1 MFTIIVPI
9 DFSPVSDNAV
19 LYALGFND
27 QYENVHYEFYH
38 TYFYHE
44 IAEANTDFTAEAEK
58 HLHNLIEMHAGSK
71 KVAYTLTVN
80 DGFIVDNVEAI
91 ANAKNA
97 SLVVMGITGK
107 NRVAQKVIGSNT
119 LALAKQIDTPV
130 LIVPAHAT
138 NNTVKNLGIAIPFN
152 KDTISLVPYIK
163 IRNIVSLLD
172 AQLHI
177 ISVEPISNT
186 PNRVVLAGEN
196 AVHHM
201 FGDLNPKYQIYN
213 NNDVVESILRSIEE
227 ENIDIIT
234 TIAEEHGFWESIFR
248 KSITDTLAF
257 NNKIP
262 LLVFNKEK

>member
-27 QYENVHYEFYH
+27 QYDNVHYEFYH

-44 IAEANTDFTAEAEK
+44 IAEANTDFTAEAVK
-58 HLHNLIEMHAGSK
+58 HLDNLLAMHGGDK
-71 KVAYTLTVN
+71 KVSFTLTVN
-80 DGFIVDNVEAI
+80 DGFLVENVKAI
-91 ANAKNA
+91 ANDKNA
-97 SLVVMGITGK
+97 ALVVMGITGK
-107 NRVAQKVIGSNT
+107 NKVAQKVIGSNT
-119 LALAKQIDTPV
+119 LALAKQIATPV
-130 LIVPAHAT
+130 LIVPAHAI
-138 NNTVKNLGIAIPFN
+138 NNGVKNLGIAIPFN
-152 KDTISLVPYIK
+152 KDTITLVPYIQ
-163 IRNIVSLLD
+163 IRNVVSLLG

-177 ISVEPISNT
+177 ISVEPISNI
-186 PNRVVLAGEN
+186 PNRIVLAGEN

-201 FGDLNPKYQIYN
+201 FDDLNPKYQIYK
-213 NNDVVESILRSIEE
+213 NNDVVDSIQRCIEE
-227 ENIDIIT
+227 ENINIIT

-248 KSITDTLAF
+248 KSITDTLAY